1 MMPTISMID
10 TIGIHRLIRTI
21 RAIRK
26 PLGVSATAATYATIS
41 GAVVLFGVA
50 AADASLL
57 LAPSVGVPDL
67 ATAGTFI
74 GRPATP
80 DSALFMNPAGL
91 VGFETTTYAGAFG
104 IIAPHTE
111 VDSDLVGYDKSDQR
125 VAFNPSGGV
134 STALASGWRF
144 GAGVYGSVGTVFD
157 FEAESP
163 AVDSDFVSDVA
174 IAGAPFA
181 LAYEVS
187 SRLWLGAELVPLFVY
202 LRNRFPLPD
211 AGSGTSIP
219 IEYTLR
225 GPGIQAMFGVSYH
238 PSDRWSLGASARTPG
253 MIWMDGSTVLAGER
267 VDVDC
272 EVQMPTVLWAGA
284 TRRFGERFDLSA
296 SVRWTDSS
304 TFGESKIEFSN
315 VSLPFVPDA
324 KDEWRFAVGSDYRWN
339 EKLTLRGG
347 LSYASRIVGNKG
359 VSPLLFDSED
369 IRLGFGASSE
379 LDAWSLHTMAGHAFE
394 SERNVSPDDAL
405 IFPGEYRAS
414 GPVFMLG
421 FTYAR

>member
-1 MMPTISMID
+1 VPRESFRPSTK
-10 TIGIHRLIRTI
+10 TTANV
-21 RAIRK
+21 AIA
-26 PLGVSATAATYATIS
+26 VATL
-41 GAVVLFGVA
+41 LFGVF

-67 ATAGTFI
+67 ATAGTFL
-74 GRPATP
+74 GTPATP

-91 VGFETTTYAGAFG
+91 VGFETTTYTGAFG
-104 IIAPHTE
+104 IVAPHTE

-125 VAFNPSGGV
+125 VGFNSSGGMSV
-134 STALASGWRF
+134 PLARGWRF
-144 GAGVYGSVGTVFD
+144 GAGFYGSVGTVFD

-163 AVDSDFVSDVA
+163 AVTSDFVSDLA

-187 SRLWLGAELVPLFVY
+187 SRLWLGAELIPLFGY

-211 AGSGTSIP
+211 PGSGASIP

-225 GPGIQAMFGVSYH
+225 GPGIGAMFGISYH
-238 PSDRWSLGASARTPG
+238 PSDRWSLGASAKTPG

-272 EVQMPTVLWAGA
+272 DVKMPTTLWAGA
-284 TRRFGERFDLSA
+284 TRRFGERFDLSV

-304 TFGESKIEFSN
+304 TFGESKIEFST
-315 VSLPFVPDA
+315 VSLPFVADA
-324 KDEWRFAVGSDYRWN
+324 KDEWRFAIGSDYRWN

-347 LSYASRIVGNKG
+347 LSYASRMVGNKG
-359 VSPLLFDSED
+359 VSPLLFDTED
-369 IRLGFGASSE
+369 IRIGVGASYE
-379 LDAWSLHTMAGHAFE
+379 LEAWSLHTMVGHAFE
-394 SERNVSPDDAL
+394 GERNVPPDDAL

-414 GPVFMLG
+414 GPIFMLG